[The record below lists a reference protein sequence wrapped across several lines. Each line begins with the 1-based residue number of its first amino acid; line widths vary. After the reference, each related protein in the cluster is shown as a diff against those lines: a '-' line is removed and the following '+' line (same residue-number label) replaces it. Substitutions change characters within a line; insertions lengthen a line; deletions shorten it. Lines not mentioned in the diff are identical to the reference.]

1 MTPRK
6 KRLDDYSAL
15 ESPLKV
21 KVAADTVLYAY
32 GKGNIHLT
40 VLNGNDKFNTVL
52 NDVLFVPKLQNKL
65 FYLPPSTIKELLSNL
80 KVKHVESP
88 LIGSSTP
95 SAISTKRFTN

>member
-65 FYLPPSTIKELLSNL
+65 FYLPPSIPDETFCIEKTNHSNCGTINL
-80 KVKHVESP
+80 V
-88 LIGSSTP
+88 IWGT
-95 SAISTKRFTN
+95 IT